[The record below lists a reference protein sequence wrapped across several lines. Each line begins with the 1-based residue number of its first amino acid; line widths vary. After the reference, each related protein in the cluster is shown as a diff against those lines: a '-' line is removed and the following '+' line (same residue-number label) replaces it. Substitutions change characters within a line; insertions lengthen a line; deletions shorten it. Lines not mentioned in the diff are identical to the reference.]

1 MERPPAQEAASN
13 SDVDRGEERSS
24 DTAATA
30 GTVLRSN
37 LPEEAGGAGDALRR
51 YLREISG
58 AELLTRDQEVALAQ
72 RIEAGRAIL
81 FAALCR
87 SPVFIAETKVWRAR
101 LLAGNLLMREIV
113 DLAAT
118 RQRLNGGPAA
128 LVEPESDEPAADGSS
143 SLGRIEEELT
153 PAVLAAFARVARRP
167 AKAEKTLLPVVI
179 DGLAIDRLAAQL
191 RELSRRLSEAEGRLA
206 RVADAAGVA
215 REDFI
220 ASYTAA
226 EGPAALLAGLSR
238 RRAAGWTRLRSRSGP
253 QVAAL
258 VAEMEEI
265 LAVTGQKRAA
275 FRGLMADLQRGSR
288 DAERA
293 KDDMVRAN
301 LRLVTWIARRHV
313 NRGLPL
319 TDLIQ
324 EGNIGLMRAVEK
336 FDWRRGYKF
345 STYATWWIRQACSR
359 ALVDQ
364 GRLIRIPSHMTDE
377 ARRVMRMERQLA
389 SELRRAP
396 TEGELAD
403 RLGLPLAKVR
413 AVLELVRE
421 PVSMDAP
428 LGEEGE
434 ATIGDLIPDER
445 AVVPLDAAADA
456 ELRQATEEALSQL
469 TPREADVLRM
479 RFGVGTASEH
489 TLEEVGRKYQVTR
502 ERIRQIEAK
511 ALKKLGRR
519 GHGRRLASFIER

>member
-1 MERPPAQEAASN
+1 
-13 SDVDRGEERSS
+13 
-24 DTAATA
+24 
-30 GTVLRSN
+30 LRSASGMAV
-37 LPEEAGGAGDALRR
+37 AGLVG
-51 YLREISG
+51 EIE
-58 AELLTRDQEVALAQ
+58 ELL
-72 RIEAGRAIL
+72 
-81 FAALCR
+81 AA
-87 SPVFIAETKVWRAR
+87 A
-101 LLAGNLLMREIV
+101 
-113 DLAAT
+113 
-118 RQRLNGGPAA
+118 
-128 LVEPESDEPAADGSS
+128 
-143 SLGRIEEELT
+143 
-153 PAVLAAFARVARRP
+153 
-167 AKAEKTLLPVVI
+167 
-179 DGLAIDRLAAQL
+179 
-191 RELSRRLSEAEGRLA
+191 
-206 RVADAAGVA
+206 
-215 REDFI
+215 
-220 ASYTAA
+220 
-226 EGPAALLAGLSR
+226 
-238 RRAAGWTRLRSRSGP
+238 
-253 QVAAL
+253 
-258 VAEMEEI
+258 
-265 LAVTGQKRAA
+265 GQKRAV
-275 FRGLMADLQRGSR
+275 FRALMSELQRGSR

-293 KDDMVRAN
+293 KDEMVRAN

-389 SELRRAP
+389 SELRRNP

-428 LGEEGE
+428 LGEDGE
-434 ATIGDLIPDER
+434 ATIGDLIADDR
-445 AVVPLDAAADA
+445 AVLPLDAAADS
-456 ELRQATEEALSQL
+456 ELRAATEEALSQL
-469 TPREADVLRM
+469 TPREADVLRL